1 MRLSVFV
8 EPRGVKELDA
18 EIRELEKAKEE
29 AIRSE
34 AYEEAGEIK
43 KKQEKKREK
52 IGKLREKWEEE
63 KNSRPLFVDE
73 EEIADVVSG
82 WTKIP
87 VSKLK
92 EEETERLLKLE
103 SILHERVVGQEE
115 AVTAVSKAIRR
126 GEWALRIPDG
136 PSAPS
141 YSWDPPASGKQSSAR
156 LWPRPCSGQK
166 MP

>member
-1 MRLSVFV
+1 M
-8 EPRGVKELDA
+8 
-18 EIRELEKAKEE
+18 
-29 AIRSE
+29 
-34 AYEEAGEIK
+34 
-43 KKQEKKREK
+43 
-52 IGKLREKWEEE
+52 
-63 KNSRPLFVDE
+63 DE

-115 AVTAVSKAIRR
+115 AVIAVSKAIRR
-126 GEWALRIPDG
+126 GRVGLEGSQDG

-141 YSWDPPASGKQSSAR
+141 YFWDPPESGRQSSAR

-166 MP
+166 MR